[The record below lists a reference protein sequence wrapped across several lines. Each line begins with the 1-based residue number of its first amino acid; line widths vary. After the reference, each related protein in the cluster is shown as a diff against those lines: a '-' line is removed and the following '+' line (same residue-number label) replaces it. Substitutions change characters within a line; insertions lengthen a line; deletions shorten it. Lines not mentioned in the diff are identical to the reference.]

1 MVLRFQDFVNES
13 VYNTGVPVYRENNLN
28 PEQTIKR
35 NRVISEIENY
45 LSEVASGT
53 LSEVT
58 VVADIPLQGK
68 NMPEYLKDV
77 YSEVGYD
84 PSKDRDSEGASR
96 NVFVDSEFLVKDV
109 DESRGVIIAS
119 PYSMRRKGIL
129 IEINVESIEEI
140 FIK

>member
-13 VYNTGVPVYRENNLN
+13 VYNPGVPVYRGNNLN

-84 PSKDRDSEGASR
+84 PSKDREYEGSSR

-129 IEINVESIEEI
+129 IEIKVESIEEI